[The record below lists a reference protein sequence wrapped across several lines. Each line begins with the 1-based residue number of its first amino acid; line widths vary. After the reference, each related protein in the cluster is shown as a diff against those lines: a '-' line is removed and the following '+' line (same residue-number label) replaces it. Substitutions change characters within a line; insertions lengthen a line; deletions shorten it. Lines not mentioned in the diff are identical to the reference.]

1 VEDAYLTDVPLEW
14 PEWRLEWRATP
25 ADQRQAQRVSPDAA
39 LLDLLPEGQV
49 LVERSTRTAT
59 FLLPER
65 PPTEAWAHPHLSTTA
80 VIASSWLGRR
90 SFHAGAFIAGA
101 GAWGVLGEKGDG
113 KTSMMA
119 WLVKSGYPIVCDDT
133 LVVDKDQAMAGPRC
147 IDLRHGAAD
156 YFQLG
161 TYIGHIGTR
170 ERWRAQ
176 VAAVPPTAPFRGWVV
191 PTWGDDVRVGPVPAA
206 QRLPLLVARRGFR
219 VPEADDGKWLDLL
232 ALPMVSFQRPQ
243 DWSAMDVGMTHLLD
257 QLADL

>member
-1 VEDAYLTDVPLEW
+1 
-14 PEWRLEWRATP
+14 
-25 ADQRQAQRVSPDAA
+25 
-39 LLDLLPEGQV
+39 
-49 LVERSTRTAT
+49 
-59 FLLPER
+59 
-65 PPTEAWAHPHLSTTA
+65 
-80 VIASSWLGRR
+80 
-90 SFHAGAFIAGA
+90 
-101 GAWGVLGEKGDG
+101 
-113 KTSMMA
+113 
-119 WLVKSGYPIVCDDT
+119 
-133 LVVDKDQAMAGPRC
+133 MAGPRC

-191 PTWGDDVRVGPVPAA
+191 PTWGDDVRVGSVPAA

-257 QLADL
+257 HLADL